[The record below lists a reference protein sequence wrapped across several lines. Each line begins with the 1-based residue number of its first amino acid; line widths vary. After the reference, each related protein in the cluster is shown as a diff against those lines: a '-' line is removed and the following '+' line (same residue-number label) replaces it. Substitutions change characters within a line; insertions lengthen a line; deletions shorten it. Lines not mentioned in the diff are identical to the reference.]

1 MYSPL
6 VFLLGVA
13 VDLFEAGAAGNSV
26 ASCCGLGVTGFRYR
40 RNAVFLNATSMC
52 F

>member
-13 VDLFEAGAAGNSV
+13 VDLFEAGADNSV
-26 ASCCGLGVTGFRYR
+26 ASCCGLGVTGLKYLS
-40 RNAVFLNATSMC
+40 NAIFLYTMIKC

>member
-13 VDLFEAGAAGNSV
+13 VDLFEAGAGNSV

-40 RNAVFLNATSMC
+40 SNVVFLNATSTC

>member
-6 VFLLGVA
+6 VFLLGVV
-13 VDLFEAGAAGNSV
+13 VDLFEAGAGNSV
-26 ASCCGLGVTGFRYR
+26 ASCCGLGVTGFKYLS
-40 RNAVFLNATSMC
+40 NTIFLNTMSTC